1 MVDHGRTGGE
11 AMSDVEIDKR
21 ALEGAVLQISFSVGD
36 YVMYANDIAARDTG
50 VGNPAGRTGLRVMLE
65 NALGQ
70 AMLEARA
77 QHLAGIGIT
86 DRLTSINESFE
97 DLDVS
102 LGSGWDVD
110 YVADLS

>member
-1 MVDHGRTGGE
+1 
-11 AMSDVEIDKR
+11 MSDVEIDKQ
-21 ALEGAVLQISFSVGD
+21 ALEGAILQIGMSVGE

-50 VGNPAGRTGLRVMLE
+50 VGNPVGRTGLRVMLE
-65 NALGQ
+65 NALGR

-86 DRLTSINESFE
+86 DRLTSINGSFE

-102 LGSGWDVD
+102 LSSGWDAD

>member
-1 MVDHGRTGGE
+1 
-11 AMSDVEIDKR
+11 MSDVEIDKQ
-21 ALEGAVLQISFSVGD
+21 ALEGAILQIGLSVGD
-36 YVMYANDIAARDTG
+36 YVVYANDIAARDTG
-50 VGNPAGRTGLRVMLE
+50 VGNPVGRTGLRVMLE

-86 DRLTSINESFE
+86 DRLTAISESFE

-102 LGSGWDVD
+102 LGNGWDVD

>member
-1 MVDHGRTGGE
+1 
-11 AMSDVEIDKR
+11 MSDVEIDKQ
-21 ALEGAVLQISFSVGD
+21 ALEGAILQIGSFVGD
-36 YVMYANDIAARDTG
+36 YVVYANDIAARDTG
-50 VGNPAGRTGLRVMLE
+50 VGNPVGRTSLRVMLE

-70 AMLEARA
+70 AMLDARA
-77 QHLAGIGIT
+77 QHLAAVGIT
-86 DRLTSINESFE
+86 DRLMAINESFE

>member
-1 MVDHGRTGGE
+1 M
-11 AMSDVEIDKR
+11 AMSDVEIDKQ
-21 ALEGAVLQISFSVGD
+21 ALEGAILQIGQSVGD
-36 YVMYANDIAARDTG
+36 YVTYANDVAARDTG
-50 VGNPAGRTGLRVMLE
+50 VGNPVGRTGLRVMLE

-86 DRLTSINESFE
+86 DRLTTINASFE

-102 LGSGWDVD
+102 LGSGWDAD
-110 YVADLS
+110 YVSDLS

>member
-1 MVDHGRTGGE
+1 M
-11 AMSDVEIDKR
+11 ADVEIDKQ
-21 ALEGAVLQISFSVGD
+21 ALEGAIVQIGSAIGE

-50 VGNPAGRTGLRVMLE
+50 VGNPVGRTGLRVMLE

-77 QHLAGIGIT
+77 QHLASIGIS
-86 DRLTSINESFE
+86 DRLMRINESFE

-102 LGSGWDVD
+102 LSSGWDID
-110 YVADLS
+110 YVADFA